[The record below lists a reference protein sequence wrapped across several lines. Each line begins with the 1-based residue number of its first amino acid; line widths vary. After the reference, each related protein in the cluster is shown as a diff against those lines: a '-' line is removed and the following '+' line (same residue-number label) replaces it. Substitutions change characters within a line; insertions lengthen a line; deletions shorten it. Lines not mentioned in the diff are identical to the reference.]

1 MFRRLPV
8 TPCPTCTTV
17 HIDNVLSIPVSGP
30 LLGTR
35 GAEMDQLKLLPEEV
49 QSRDNRSNLY
59 LIQANDAHTAGS
71 NMTEVCKG
79 QP

>member
-1 MFRRLPV
+1 M
-8 TPCPTCTTV
+8 TV
-17 HIDNVLSIPVSGP
+17 RVDNVSGILVSGP

-35 GAEMDQLKLLPEEV
+35 GAEMDPLKLLPEEV
-49 QSRDNRSNLY
+49 QSRDNRGNLY
-59 LIQANDAHTAGS
+59 LIQANDGHTAGS